1 MGNVPSDFY
10 LESHLINH
18 SVAIEPEGGGGGVIA
33 GTSTG
38 NWDTMV
44 RCRAQLRIQ
53 LLFQHLDVET
63 GADRAGGTGSILTS
77 RTSTRGSG
85 STAGG

>member
-44 RCRAQLRIQ
+44 RYRAQSAFSSRSSMMQRPLR
-53 LLFQHLDVET
+53 T
-63 GADRAGGTGSILTS
+63 GLGVLEIP
-77 RTSTRGSG
+77 
-85 STAGG
+85 

>member
-44 RCRAQLRIQ
+44 RYRAQLHIQ
-53 LLFQHLDVET
+53 LSFQHHDAET
-63 GADRAGGTGSILTS
+63 GADRAGGTGNTLTS

>member
-53 LLFQHLDVET
+53 LLFRPVRT
-63 GADRAGGTGSILTS
+63 GLGLLEVS
-77 RTSTRGSG
+77 
-85 STAGG
+85 

>member
-44 RCRAQLRIQ
+44 RYRAQLRIQ
-53 LLFQHLDVET
+53 LPFQHEVET
-63 GADRAGGTGSILTS
+63 AADRAGATGSTLTS
-77 RTSTRGSG
+77 RTSTHGSG